1 MTKSNLFQ
9 KIPPTVASEGVSR
22 AKPLVCRRS
31 YGQARHGGGFGDRQK
46 DSALNWVNRDRRV
59 FAVVV
64 CVSALIDLDAA
75 KTSAFE
81 GGVHLGGFHVFA
93 HLENSTPVRPRAK
106 LVDGN
111 ASCNHHI
118 GGLVCRDFL
127 SLNPVLYVLTQ
138 NAIANGSS
146 EFCRTVIKEAKSLFD
161 ARLSL
166 HFSPIPQS
174 SLHLNTQT
182 KLHAIGAPSFR

>member
-1 MTKSNLFQ
+1 MPLEATAASKSVVLMMLLL
-9 KIPPTVASEGVSR
+9 KVCSKSPPTVSSEGVSR

-81 GGVHLGGFHVFA
+81 CGVHLGGFLASTFHEDVREV
-93 HLENSTPVRPRAK
+93 HLHLGWDSA
-106 LVDGN
+106 L
-111 ASCNHHI
+111 H
-118 GGLVCRDFL
+118 
-127 SLNPVLYVLTQ
+127 PVLYSLD
-138 NAIANGSS
+138 AANGFIELSKGGYLCRPA
-146 EFCRTVIKEAKSLFD
+146 ELFNQFCVI
-161 ARLSL
+161 
-166 HFSPIPQS
+166 
-174 SLHLNTQT
+174 
-182 KLHAIGAPSFR
+182 HAHIKHHV